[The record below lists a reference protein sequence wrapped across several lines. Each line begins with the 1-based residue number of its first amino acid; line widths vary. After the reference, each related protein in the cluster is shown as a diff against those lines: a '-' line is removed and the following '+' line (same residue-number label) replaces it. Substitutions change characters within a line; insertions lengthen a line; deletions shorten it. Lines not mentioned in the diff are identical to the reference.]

1 MKNNRGKSF
10 HTLVLLILIP
20 FFTCLGQENLPPDYN
35 CFSVLVGKNA
45 SVDGTLLYG
54 HNDDDGF
61 QLVNYYVVPR
71 KHHPE
76 GAEQTLQYGG
86 RIPQV
91 STTNKFFWMEVPGM
105 EVSDSFMN
113 EYGVCIGSNFCGS
126 REDKTDTIHGGI
138 LYDLRLIM
146 AQRAKTAR
154 EAIHIAGT
162 LIEQLGYR
170 GSGRSYCISDR
181 EEAWVLSAVR
191 GRRWAAARVP
201 DDEVMILPNYY
212 PIAEMD
218 LQDTVNYLGSADL
231 ISYAQQRGW
240 YDPVKDGKFNFRN
253 AYASSGAL
261 SNRGNTGRAWSA
273 YSSLEEDYQ
282 RNDNFP
288 FTFKPRKKVSKQ
300 KLMELLAGHSQGM
313 EGMDKTESCT
323 IGNPYELNEGM
334 ICNGGTIYSFVVE
347 SRPWMP
353 VEIGTVMWLAPRR
366 CDVQPFIP
374 WYCGITNVPENYA
387 KKGYLNSMQDH
398 YTPPSDIHQMSQN
411 LAYWNFEVLSANINM
426 DFVQK
431 YPVALVKKEN
441 MEAALLKAQPKFE
454 KKALKTYSKS
464 PEQAIRV
471 ITEYSNKQ
479 AEKAYLQTVELLT
492 LLKIPFPSP
501 DTKAIKLKDEVP
513 AENKGSK

>member
-1 MKNNRGKSF
+1 MKN
-10 HTLVLLILIP
+10 LYALLLFIP
-20 FFTCLGQENLPPDYN
+20 YLSCLGQEKLPPDYN

-45 SVDGTLLYG
+45 SVEGTLLYG

-61 QLVNYYVVPR
+61 QLVNYYVIPR
-71 KHHPE
+71 KNYPK
-76 GAEQTLQYGG
+76 GAEQMLQYGG

-91 STTNKFFWMEVPGM
+91 QTTNKFLWIEVPGM

-126 REDKTDTIHGGI
+126 RETELDTTQGGI

-146 AQRAKTAR
+146 AQRAATAR
-154 EAIHIAGT
+154 EAVTIAGS
-162 LIEQLGYR
+162 LIEQFGYR

-181 EEAWVLSAVR
+181 EEAWVFSAVK

-218 LQDTVNYLGSADL
+218 LTDTANYRSSADL

-240 YDPVKDGKFNFRN
+240 YDPSKDGKFNFRK
-253 AYASSGAL
+253 AYASKGAL
-261 SNRGNTGRAWSA
+261 SNKGNTGRAWSA
-273 YSSLEEDYQ
+273 YSSLEENYN

-288 FTFKPRKKVSKQ
+288 FSFKPKNKMSKQ

-313 EGMDKTESCT
+313 QGMDKTESCT

-374 WYCGITNVPENYA
+374 WYSGITKVPENYA

-398 YTPPSDIHQMSQN
+398 YNPPSDIHQMNKN
-411 LAYWNFEVLSANINM
+411 LAYWNFEVLSANINQ
-426 DFVQK
+426 DFVEK
-431 YPVALVKKEN
+431 YPVAFEKKIKMEASLVKAQEN
-441 MEAALLKAQPKFE
+441 FE
-454 KKALKTYSKS
+454 KKALEKYKTN
-464 PEQAIRV
+464 PMDAIQF
-471 ITEYSNKQ
+471 ITEYSNHQ
-479 AEKAYLQTVELLT
+479 ANKSYLQTVELLT
-492 LLKIPFPSP
+492 SLKIPFPNSE
-501 DTKAIKLKDEVP
+501 TKVIKLKDEVP
-513 AENKGSK
+513 AEN